1 MDLMYSMKYHNSNEP
16 LNVYTRNSK
25 NYKKKATKGK
35 MHSSMYSN
43 RDEMPS
49 QKRDVGELPQQSV
62 VYQDPIAINSKAD

>member
-1 MDLMYSMKYHNSNEP
+1 
-16 LNVYTRNSK
+16 
-25 NYKKKATKGK
+25 
-35 MHSSMYSN
+35 MYSN